1 MVKETL
7 LVVEDDQDI
16 VEIIEYHFAREGYTI
31 LSATDGE
38 KGLEIARKEKP
49 AAVILDLM
57 LPGLDGIEVARRLKQ
72 DPDTMGIA
80 IVILTAKGEESDIIL
95 GLGVGA
101 DEYIVKPFN
110 PREVVARVKA
120 VLRRGLLQVAGSTS
134 ERLEIHGLVID
145 KARYQVSLNGVELPL
160 TLTEFKLV
168 AALASAP
175 GRVFTR
181 QLILERIQGESDI
194 DERNID
200 VHVKSIRKK
209 LGDASDYIATVP
221 GVGYK
226 SKE

>member
-1 MVKETL
+1 MAKEIL
-7 LVVEDDQDI
+7 LVIEDERDI
-16 VEIIEYHFAREGYTI
+16 VEIVEYHFTREGYTV
-31 LSATDGE
+31 LSANDGE
-38 KGLEIARKEKP
+38 KGLEIARTEKP
-49 AAVILDLM
+49 DAIILDLM
-57 LPGLDGIEVARRLKQ
+57 LPGLDGIEVARRLRQ
-72 DPDTMGIA
+72 DHNTMGIA
-80 IVILTAKGEESDIIL
+80 IVMLTAKGEESDIIL

-101 DEYIVKPFN
+101 DDYIVKPFKQK
-110 PREVVARVKA
+110 ELIARVKA
-120 VLRRGLLQVAGSTS
+120 VLRRGRIQVEASTA